1 MPGSRINTRKF
12 VLLLFLEKRSNNGE
26 TVENLENLI
35 QETRKDIEKLKKNE
49 EKVGKRELQTK
60 FAKPYNALRQKIKAE
75 TNDLLYYLLIGCLP
89 AAEGDGENEGFLLF
103 VSECQRIINEEKE
116 AGTFKRIGRAIF
128 LRHDLDAALTI
139 GYDVLEPR
147 ILYEAYAHYWLQRCR
162 EYKGRWWNDIICM
175 WWNPDHGQWERKSDG
190 MVMWQS
196 GLPPTME
203 LVSKKYESLRN
214 GMKEV
219 IGNG

>member
-1 MPGSRINTRKF
+1 M
-12 VLLLFLEKRSNNGE
+12 LELK
-26 TVENLENLI
+26 
-35 QETRKDIEKLKKNE
+35 KDIEKLKKNR
-49 EKVGKRELQTK
+49 EKVSLQELRTK
-60 FAKPYNALRQKIKAE
+60 FAKPYNALLEKIKAE
-75 TNDLLYYLLIGCLP
+75 TNDLLYHLLIGSLP
-89 AAEGDGENEGFLLF
+89 AAAEDADDEQFLFF
-103 VSECQRIINEEKE
+103 VSECKRIIKEEAEKGTQQRISKAVFQKYDLEEALLIGFSE
-116 AGTFKRIGRAIF
+116 IGTRI
-128 LRHDLDAALTI
+128 
-139 GYDVLEPR
+139 E
-147 ILYEAYAHYWLQRCR
+147 YEAYAHYWVHRCR
-162 EYKGRWWNDIICM
+162 VYQGKYWNELIGM